1 MVFAYGAQNDDSQFI
16 LLNSADKAFVV
27 DLTNAT
33 ASTTLHMEDI
43 TRILPVFRRTL
54 ILVAVAV
61 SVAYIHGKRR
71 RMRRDGARNLVS
83 GGRGLGRLD

>member
-1 MVFAYGAQNDDSQFI
+1 MIFAYGAQNDDPQFI

-43 TRILPVFRRTL
+43 TRILPVFR
-54 ILVAVAV
+54 
-61 SVAYIHGKRR
+61 
-71 RMRRDGARNLVS
+71 
-83 GGRGLGRLD
+83 